1 MPATIRLNS
10 EEIGLLHAAR
20 WELIALYLKLRCRM
34 DFRTG
39 LVGSSVRVSY
49 QALREDMYQQPEPGV
64 SGLGSVSRDQIK
76 RWIQSLA
83 RIGLLEIRSI
93 GRQLILL
100 LTTAD
105 YGDTL
110 RKAPV
115 HSHCVPKQ
123 AATKPHQGRS
133 TDESKKSS
141 PNNQLADSKSKPE
154 STPSTQAALH
164 LESGILDNQPPTT
177 PLELAQLHY
186 PAGLLEK
193 QRLLAIKY
201 LSGLPLEQAQAVL
214 DELAAALARN
224 KLQNPLGYLRVLAE
238 KARQGRFTLEAGLA
252 IQAQRQQQQHA
263 QQQREQVRTT
273 NANPVT
279 AEQRQAAQEHLA
291 ALRAKLLGKRS

>member
-1 MPATIRLNS
+1 M
-10 EEIGLLHAAR
+10 
-20 WELIALYLKLRCRM
+20 C
-34 DFRTG
+34 
-39 LVGSSVRVSY
+39 
-49 QALREDMYQQPEPGV
+49 
-64 SGLGSVSRDQIK
+64 SVSRDQIK
-76 RWIQSLA
+76 RWLHSLA

-110 RKAPV
+110 RKAPA

-133 TDESKKSS
+133 IAQTEKSS
-141 PNNQLADSKSKPE
+141 INNRLDSSTSKPE
-154 STPSTQAALH
+154 STSSAQAALH
-164 LESGILDNQPPTT
+164 LESESLDNQPPTT

-238 KARQGRFTLEAGLA
+238 KARHGRFTLEAGLA
-252 IQAQRQQQQHA
+252 IQAQRQQQQA

-291 ALRAKLLGKRS
+291 ALRAKLLGKRG